1 MDSSIITDFSSEL
14 QLNFKDNIV
23 EEQLVMQ
30 IFSYKKFRKT
40 FNILYN

>member
-14 QLNFKDNIV
+14 QLNFKDNIF